1 MSAAS
6 FMDTWKRAKR
16 ARSLHPLSGSGLS
29 IHHPPLEASTLEPTR
44 YNAHPAQVLERALLE
59 LEDERFNAL
68 APQSAQQIKPDQ
80 AAETGVAWIDE
91 LEKKLFK
98 QEA

>member
-1 MSAAS
+1 MC
-6 FMDTWKRAKR
+6 
-16 ARSLHPLSGSGLS
+16 GSGLS
-29 IHHPPLEASTLEPTR
+29 IHHPPLEGSRLDPSR
-44 YNAHPAQVLERALLE
+44 FLAHPAQVLERALLE

-68 APQSAQQIKPDQ
+68 APESAQQIKPDQ
-80 AAETGVAWIDE
+80 AAETGVKWIDE